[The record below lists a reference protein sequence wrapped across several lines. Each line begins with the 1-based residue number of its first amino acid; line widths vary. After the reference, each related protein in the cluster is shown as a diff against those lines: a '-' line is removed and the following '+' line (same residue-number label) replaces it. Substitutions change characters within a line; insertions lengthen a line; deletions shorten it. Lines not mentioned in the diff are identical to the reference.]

1 MTSQIILLYLLK
13 TILVSSIFVTYY
25 WFALRNKKFHYYNR
39 FYLLTASV
47 ISLIIPLLNFNWFSI
62 EEPFLYSSS
71 EVLQFVLPLATA
83 TTANTP
89 NSTSYQFS
97 WMDYAL
103 VISLLVTITLVVI
116 LFIQIMKIHIL
127 KKKSEVTPMDG
138 FDFINTK
145 EENAPFSFLN
155 NLFWKETISLQDEGG
170 QQIFKHEI
178 THIQQKHTW
187 DRIYCQIVTC
197 IFWMNPINW
206 IIQKELMTIHE
217 FIADEE
223 AVGNENVEIFAK
235 MLLQTHYGN
244 HFLNPSHQFFYSS
257 IKRRIIML
265 TTSKNIKYSYVRR
278 VMVLPILVIAVGLVS
293 IKVHATERI
302 ANKVAS
308 LKKVVYQ
315 VIIDTAKPMEKVQ
328 LKSIIDTG
336 IPYVDTTMIKYD
348 KQQDLIII
356 DGKPVSWEQM
366 KDLKP
371 NDINAINILKG
382 EKAAN
387 YGAAGNNGVILIQT
401 KFAASRP
408 TLNIAPPP
416 PNVPL
421 PPFPKVVNNV
431 IRTKDLIINNNGKEP
446 LYVIDGVPFQKNNNN
461 PIENINPSDIESIVI
476 MKNKSDL
483 SSYGKEGED
492 GVVFITTKSG
502 IKSTIKT
509 GYKLDE
515 QELVDKNNSTEV
527 SLVKYQKNVTRI
539 KSPQFPGGEEALAK
553 YLEQNLNQ
561 KLPSDRGAPEGKY
574 TVILSFLIEEDG
586 TVSNI
591 EGRTNP
597 GYGTVE
603 EAIRVIKNGPNWIP
617 AERDGK
623 KGRYLKR
630 MSIEFLVSK

>member
-1 MTSQIILLYLLK
+1 MTSQTILLYLLK

-62 EEPFLYSSS
+62 EEPVIYGSS

-83 TTANTP
+83 T
-89 NSTSYQFS
+89 NSSSYQYS

-103 VISLLVTITLVVI
+103 AISFLVTTALVII
-116 LFIQIMKIHIL
+116 LFIQIMKIQIL

-178 THIQQKHTW
+178 THIQQRHTW
-187 DRIYCQIVTC
+187 DRIYCQIVASL
-197 IFWMNPINW
+197 FWMNPINW
-206 IIQKELMTIHE
+206 IIHKELMTIHE

-257 IKRRIIML
+257 IKRRVIML
-265 TTSKNIKYSYVRR
+265 TTSKNIKYSYARR
-278 VMVLPILVIAVGLVS
+278 LMVLPILVIAVGLVS

-308 LKKVVYQ
+308 LKAVVFQ
-315 VIIDTAKPMEKVQ
+315 VITDTAKPAEK
-328 LKSIIDTG
+328 LKLKTIIDTSTFSA
-336 IPYVDTTMIKYD
+336 DTIVIKD
-348 KQQDLIII
+348 DIKQALIIM
-356 DGKPVSWEQM
+356 DGKTVSWEQM

-371 NDINAINILKG
+371 NEINAINILKG
-382 EKAAN
+382 EKATE
-387 YGAAGNNGVILIQT
+387 YGMSGKNGVILIKT
-401 KFAASRP
+401 KF
-408 TLNIAPPP
+408 IAPPP
-416 PNVPL
+416 PPSIA
-421 PPFPKVVNNV
+421 PPPPPAEVVSVVGTKGAIVNNG
-431 IRTKDLIINNNGKEP
+431 GKTP
-446 LYVIDGVPFQKNNNN
+446 LYVINGVPVQKNTNN
-461 PIENINPSDIESIVI
+461 PVQNINPNEIESISI
-476 MKNKSDL
+476 LKDKSAVSL
-483 SSYGKEGED
+483 YGKEGED
-492 GVVFITTKSG
+492 GVVLITTKSGISSG

-509 GYKLDE
+509 GYKIDA
-515 QELVDKNNSTEV
+515 QEFVNNVPTV
-527 SLVKYQKNVTRI
+527 VNVTRI
-539 KSPQFPGGEEALAK
+539 KPPQFPGGEEALAK
-553 YLEQNLNQ
+553 YLEQNINH
-561 KLPSDRGAPEGKY
+561 KLPKERGGPEGKY
-574 TVILSFLIEEDG
+574 TVVLSFLVEEDG
-586 TVSNI
+586 TLSNI
-591 EGRTNP
+591 EARNDP
-597 GYGTVE
+597 GYGTAE

-617 AERDGK
+617 SERDGK
-623 KGRYLKR
+623 KGNYLKR
-630 MSIEFLVSK
+630 MSIEFSVSKK

>member
-1 MTSQIILLYLLK
+1 MTSQTILLYLLK

-62 EEPFLYSSS
+62 EEPVIYGSS

-83 TTANTP
+83 T
-89 NSTSYQFS
+89 NSSYQYS

-103 VISLLVTITLVVI
+103 AISFLVTTALVII
-116 LFIQIMKIHIL
+116 LFIQIMKIQIL
-127 KKKSEVTPMDG
+127 KKKSVVTPMDG

-178 THIQQKHTW
+178 THIQQRHTW
-187 DRIYCQIVTC
+187 DRIYCQIVASL
-197 IFWMNPINW
+197 FWMNPINW
-206 IIQKELMTIHE
+206 IIHKELMTIHE

-257 IKRRIIML
+257 IKRRVIML
-265 TTSKNIKYSYVRR
+265 TTSKNIKYSYARR
-278 VMVLPILVIAVGLVS
+278 LMVLPILVIAVGLVS

-308 LKKVVYQ
+308 LKAVVFQ
-315 VIIDTAKPMEKVQ
+315 VITDTAKPAEK
-328 LKSIIDTG
+328 LKLKTIIDTSTFSA
-336 IPYVDTTMIKYD
+336 DTIVIKD
-348 KQQDLIII
+348 DIKQALIIM
-356 DGKPVSWEQM
+356 DGKTVSWEQM

-382 EKAAN
+382 EKATE
-387 YGAAGNNGVILIQT
+387 YGMSGKNGVILIKT
-401 KFAASRP
+401 KF
-408 TLNIAPPP
+408 IAPPP
-416 PNVPL
+416 PPSIA
-421 PPFPKVVNNV
+421 PPPPPAEVVSVVGTKGAIVNNG
-431 IRTKDLIINNNGKEP
+431 GKTP
-446 LYVIDGVPFQKNNNN
+446 LYVINGVPVQKNTNN
-461 PIENINPSDIESIVI
+461 PVQNINPNEIESISI
-476 MKNKSDL
+476 LKDKSAVSL
-483 SSYGKEGED
+483 YGKEGED
-492 GVVFITTKSG
+492 GVVLITTKSGISSG

-509 GYKLDE
+509 GYKIDA
-515 QELVDKNNSTEV
+515 QEFVNNVPTV
-527 SLVKYQKNVTRI
+527 VNVTRI
-539 KSPQFPGGEEALAK
+539 KPPQFPGGEEALAK
-553 YLEQNLNQ
+553 YLEQNINH
-561 KLPSDRGAPEGKY
+561 KLPKERGGPEGKY
-574 TVILSFLIEEDG
+574 TVVLSFLVEEDG
-586 TVSNI
+586 TLSNI
-591 EGRTNP
+591 EARNDP
-597 GYGTVE
+597 GYGTAE

-617 AERDGK
+617 SERDGK
-623 KGRYLKR
+623 KGNYLKR
-630 MSIEFLVSK
+630 MSIEFSVSKK